1 MGRALYPHPQW
12 NQLEQLWLSY
22 YPLTGLPAARQRL
35 LAQLQDSMAA
45 LVGLLVQHRPP
56 SLRGGSLAEAM
67 AVHTRQPATLAQL
80 FRSWNLAPAQMYQ
93 ATPTLVFAVLGQA
106 RASGTLSPEDESELL
121 ERLLTHWAL
130 RSTLD
135 TSELCADVVRHGRQS
150 GRPLPPLVSRLII
163 H

>member
-12 NQLEQLWLSY
+12 SRLEQLWLSY
-22 YPLTGLPAARQRL
+22 YPLAGLPLEQQRL
-35 LAQLQDSMAA
+35 LEQLQGSMAA

-56 SLRGGSLAEAM
+56 ALRGGSLVEAM
-67 AVHTRQPATLAQL
+67 AVHTRQPAMLARL
-80 FRSWNLAPAQMYQ
+80 FRSWTLAPAQMYE

-106 RASGTLSPEDESELL
+106 RASGSLSPEDESELL
-121 ERLLTHWAL
+121 GRLLTHWAL

-150 GRPLPPLVSRLII
+150 GRPFDYPLRRMT
-163 H
+163 